1 MLIKHTIFLLLFF
14 VMTVG
19 TTAQVIPGKLIVKFK
34 NNSAELNQWLAQSRQ
49 GSIQSLHT
57 LIGEHTSQP
66 YIRDA
71 LLQALR
77 KRKELRAVQLRQ
89 SDNLPL
95 ERIAVI
101 EYKSDANP
109 IVLSSKLRTASFC
122 EYVEPLYER
131 QLVSLSPN
139 DSLFS
144 DQYSLLSIKAVEAWS
159 IIPSGSSVVIAITDT
174 GVELTHPD
182 LSDNIWV
189 NQGEIGIDNTG
200 RDKRS
205 NGIDDDKNGFTDDWQ
220 GWDFFS
226 DISNAGDNSPMPGN
240 AHGTHVAGIAAA
252 ITNNNRGVAGTNP
265 FAKILPVKIGP
276 DNPNSLSVGFGSEA
290 ILYAATLG
298 ADIINCSWGSSGYQQ
313 SEHEVMKEATNIGAC
328 IVAACGND
336 NANAAF
342 YPAAYPEVLS
352 VASVNQ
358 LDGRSGFS
366 NFHTSVD
373 VSAPGSSIISTV
385 PVGTYDYNSGTSMA
399 SPSAA
404 AITGLVK
411 IMYPSYTPEQLQ
423 EHIKSTTD
431 NIDSLTQEVQGL
443 LGTGR
448 INAYKAV
455 TEKNVRSV
463 RLLPVTLRDNND
475 DIYEPGETIIVDF
488 TIKNVLAPLVN
499 ATCKVMPPNDFSIS
513 ISQNEFNVGAMS
525 TNEEKS
531 FFDKCTITIPKNCPP
546 DYTAVFPVII
556 TDGNN
561 YRRTEYFSVLLNPT
575 FRTINGNNFT
585 LTLNSRG
592 NLCYNDY
599 PANTQGIGFR
609 WKNSANLC
617 YEAGLIT
624 SSGKNAISNVVRSS
638 SGNSQNKD
646 YSPINIISLKKP
658 GIVSELDGTTRFS
671 DRGTDTPAGLDIVQ
685 TTYQFSDKQAE
696 DILFLQYRVTNYTD
710 KTMDS
715 VYVGLFFDW
724 DIGPE
729 GANNY
734 VGFDNTHG
742 YGFCYNVKTDSLPV
756 IGVQLLSDH
765 DLNFA
770 AIDNEASIYNGFT
783 LEEKWNVLT
792 RGVWYRNSPIGD
804 ASMVIGAGK
813 FTLAPQESNNVSFA
827 IAGAGKIAD
836 LSKLLANAQSIAK
849 DKGIASGFQWA
860 AIPKESSIEAV
871 YPNPLNDDLFTI
883 SLDITKRQ
891 KVIVKLFDYIG
902 QLQRVLID
910 ENMNAGKVNRQFSAD
925 DLAPGSYFIQMQQS
939 GGSSVVPLQISF

>member
-1 MLIKHTIFLLLFF
+1 MLIKHTILLLLFF
-14 VMTVG
+14 FIAVVTS
-19 TTAQVIPGKLIVKFK
+19 AQVIPGKLIVKFK
-34 NNSAELNQWLAQSRQ
+34 NNSTEFSEWLGQNRQ
-49 GSIQSLHT
+49 GSIQSLT
-57 LIGEHTSQP
+57 ALIGEHTSQP

-77 KRKELRAVQLRQ
+77 KRKELLALQLRQ

-109 IVLSSKLRTASFC
+109 LLLASKLRTAAFC

-131 QLVSLSPN
+131 QLVSQSPD

-182 LSDNIWV
+182 LSDNLWV

-200 RDKRS
+200 KDRRS

-226 DISNAGDNSPMPGN
+226 DISNSGDNSPMPGN

-265 FAKILPVKIGP
+265 FAKIIPVKIGP

-313 SEHEVMKEATNIGAC
+313 SEHEVIKEATNIGSC

-336 NANAAF
+336 NANTAF

-352 VASVNQ
+352 VASVHQ
-358 LDGRSGFS
+358 LDGRSSFS

-399 SPSAA
+399 SPCAA
-404 AITGLVK
+404 AVTGLVK
-411 IMYPSYTPEQLQ
+411 IMYPSYTPEQIQ

-475 DIYEPGETIIVDF
+475 DIYEPGEKIIVDF
-488 TIKNVLAPLVN
+488 TIKNVLAPLINGKCTITSPLDIMV
-499 ATCKVMPPNDFSIS
+499 SLS
-513 ISQNEFNVGAMS
+513 ENEFNLGAMS

-556 TDGNN
+556 TDDNN

-585 LTLNSRG
+585 LSLNSRG

-624 SSGKNAISNVVRSS
+624 ASGKNAISNVVRSS

-646 YSPINIISLKKP
+646 FTPVNIISLKKP
-658 GIVSELDGTTRFS
+658 GIVSALDGTTRFS
-671 DRGTDTPAGLDIVQ
+671 DKGSDSPAGLEITQ
-685 TTYQFSDKQAE
+685 TTYQFTEDKTE

-710 KTMDS
+710 KLMDS

-734 VGFDNTHG
+734 VGFDNSQG
-742 YGFCYNVKTDSLPV
+742 YGFCYNVNVDSLPV
-756 IGVQLLSDH
+756 IGVQLLSPH
-765 DLNFA
+765 ELNFA

-783 LEEKWNVLT
+783 LDEKWNVLT
-792 RGVWYRNSPIGD
+792 RGVWFRNSPIGD

-813 FTLAPQESNNVSFA
+813 FSLAPQESSNVSFA
-827 IAGAGKIAD
+827 IAAANRIAD
-836 LSKLLANAQSIAK
+836 LPGLLQNAQTIAK
-849 DKGIASGFQWA
+849 NKGIAEGFQWS
-860 AIPKESSIEAV
+860 AIPRESSIEAV
-871 YPNPLNDDLFTI
+871 FPNPLNSTLFTL

-891 KVIVKLFDYIG
+891 RVTVKLYDYIG
-902 QLQRVLID
+902 QLHKVLID
-910 ENMNAGKVNRQFSAD
+910 ENMNAGKVQRQFTAD
-925 DLAPGSYFIQMQQS
+925 DLSPGSYFIQMQQP
-939 GGSSVVPLQISF
+939 GGSSVVPLQIAF

>member
-1 MLIKHTIFLLLFF
+1 
-14 VMTVG
+14 MTTVCS
-19 TTAQVIPGKLIVKFK
+19 AQVIPGKLIVKLK
-34 NNSAELNQWLAQSRQ
+34 SNSAELSEWLSQQRH
-49 GSIQSLHT
+49 GTIQSLLP
-57 LIGEHTSQP
+57 LIGQHGTLP

-71 LLQALR
+71 VLQSLR
-77 KRKELRAVQLRQ
+77 KKKELSASRFRQ
-89 SDNLPL
+89 SDNTPL
-95 ERIAVI
+95 ERIAII
-101 EYKSDANP
+101 EYYSDANP
-109 IVLSSKLRTASFC
+109 SVLASKLRSLSFC
-122 EYVEPLYER
+122 EYVEPFYER
-131 QLVSLSPN
+131 RLVSVVPN

-144 DQYSLLSIKAVEAWS
+144 SQYALSMINALEAWAM
-159 IIPSGSSVVIAITDT
+159 IPSGSSVVIAITDT
-174 GVELTHPD
+174 GVEFTHPD
-182 LSDNIWV
+182 LTENIWS
-189 NQGEIGIDNTG
+189 NQGEIGVDNTG
-200 RDKRS
+200 KDKRT
-205 NGIDDDKNGFTDDWQ
+205 NDIDDDNNGFIDDWR

-226 DISNAGDNSPMPGN
+226 DVSNTGDNSPMPGN

-252 ITNNNRGVAGTNP
+252 VTNNNRGIAGTNP
-265 FAKILPVKIGP
+265 FAKIIPVKIGP

-313 SEHEVMKEATNIGAC
+313 SEHEVIKEATNIGAC

-366 NFHTSVD
+366 NFHNSVD

-385 PVGTYDYNSGTSMA
+385 SNATYDYNSGTSMA
-399 SPSAA
+399 SPCAA
-404 AITGLVK
+404 GVAGLVR
-411 IMYPSYTPEQLQ
+411 IMYPSYSPEQIQ

-431 NIDSLTQEVQGL
+431 NIDSLTQEVNGL

-448 INAYKAV
+448 VNAYKAI

-463 RLLPVTLRDNND
+463 RLLPVIVRDDND

-488 TIKNVLAPLVN
+488 TIKNVLAPLIN
-499 ATCKVMPPNDFSIS
+499 ATCKIMSPNDFSVN
-513 ISQNEFNVGAMS
+513 ISQNEFSLGAMS
-525 TNEEKS
+525 TNQEKS
-531 FFDKCTITIPKNCPP
+531 FFDKCTISIPANCPP

-556 TDGNN
+556 TDENN
-561 YRRTEYFSVLLNPT
+561 YSRTEYFSVLLNPT
-575 FRTINGNNFT
+575 FRTINGNNFRVT
-585 LTLNSRG
+585 VNSRG

-599 PANTQGIGFR
+599 PANTQGIGIR
-609 WKNSANLC
+609 WKNSPNLC

-624 SSGKNAISNVVRSS
+624 ASGKNAISNVVRSS

-646 YSPINIISLKKP
+646 FSPINIVSLKKP
-658 GIVSELDGTTRFS
+658 GIISALDGTTRFS
-671 DRGTDTPAGLDIVQ
+671 DRGTDTPAGLDIIQ
-685 TTYQFSDKQAE
+685 TTYQFTDKQAE

-710 KTMDS
+710 VTMDS
-715 VYVGLFFDW
+715 VYIGLFFDW

-742 YGFCYNVKTDSLPV
+742 YGFCYNVKNDSLPV
-756 IGVQLLSDH
+756 IGVQLLSPH

-813 FTLAPQESNNVSFA
+813 FTLAPQESSNVSFA
-827 IAGAGKIAD
+827 IVGAGKVAD
-836 LSKLLANAQSIAK
+836 LRELLDNAQSIAK
-849 DKGIASGFQWA
+849 DKGIAAGFQWA

-871 YPNPLNDDLFTI
+871 YPNPLNDALFTL

-891 KVIVKLFDYIG
+891 NVTVKLFDYIG
-902 QLQRVLID
+902 QLQKVLID
-910 ENMNAGKVNRQFSAD
+910 ENMNAGKVQRQFNAG

>member
-1 MLIKHTIFLLLFF
+1 MVIT
-14 VMTVG
+14 TVCS
-19 TTAQVIPGKLIVKFK
+19 AQVIPGKLIVTLKS
-34 NNSAELNQWLAQSRQ
+34 NSTEFHEWLSQKRQ
-49 GSIQSLHT
+49 GTIPSLT
-57 LIGEHTSQP
+57 PLIGSHSSLP

-71 LLQALR
+71 VLQALR
-77 KRKELRAVQLRQ
+77 KKKELSASQFRQ
-89 SDNLPL
+89 SDNSPL

-101 EYKSDANP
+101 EYYTDANP
-109 IVLSSKLRTASFC
+109 LVLASTLRTLSFC

-131 QLVSLSPN
+131 RLVSVIPN

-144 DQYSLLSIKAVEAWS
+144 SQYALTMINALEAWAV
-159 IIPSGSSVVIAITDT
+159 IPSGSSVVIAITDT
-174 GVELTHPD
+174 GVEFTHPD
-182 LSDNIWV
+182 LTENIWN

-200 RDKRS
+200 RDKRT
-205 NGIDDDKNGFTDDWQ
+205 NGIDDDNNGFIDDWR

-226 DISNAGDNSPMPGN
+226 DISNSGDNSPMPGN
-240 AHGTHVAGIAAA
+240 AHGTHVAGIASAV
-252 ITNNNRGVAGTNP
+252 TNNNRGIAGTNP
-265 FAKILPVKIGP
+265 FAKIIPVKIGP

-290 ILYAATLG
+290 ILYAAALG

-313 SEHEVMKEATNIGAC
+313 SEHEVIKEATNIGAC

-352 VASVNQ
+352 IASVNQ

-385 PVGTYDYNSGTSMA
+385 PNASYDYNSGTSMA
-399 SPSAA
+399 APCAA
-404 AITGLVK
+404 GVAGLVK
-411 IMYPSYTPEQLQ
+411 IMYPSYSPEQIQ

-431 NIDSLTQEVQGL
+431 NIDSLTNEVKGL

-448 INAYKAV
+448 INAYKAI

-463 RLLPVTLRDNND
+463 RLLPVTIRDEND
-475 DIYEPGETIIVDF
+475 DIYEPGEKIIVDF
-488 TIKNVLAPLVN
+488 TIKNVLAPLIN
-499 ATCKVMPPNDFSIS
+499 ATCKVLSPDGFSVNIS
-513 ISQNEFNVGAMS
+513 HNEFLLGAMS
-525 TNEEKS
+525 TNQEKS
-531 FFDKCTITIPKNCPP
+531 FFDKCTITIPANCPP

-556 TDGNN
+556 TDENN
-561 YRRTEYFSVLLNPT
+561 YSRTEYFSVLLNPT

-585 LTLNSRG
+585 VTVNSRG

-599 PANTQGIGFR
+599 PANTQGIGIR
-609 WKNSANLC
+609 WKNSSNLC
-617 YEAGLIT
+617 YEAGLMT
-624 SSGKNAISNVVRSS
+624 ASGKNAISNVVRSS
-638 SGNSQNKD
+638 TGNSQNRD
-646 YSPINIISLKKP
+646 FSPINIISIKKP
-658 GIVSELDGTTRFS
+658 GNVSELDATTRFS

-685 TTYQFSDKQAE
+685 TTYQFTDNQAE

-729 GANNY
+729 GANNF
-734 VGFDNTHG
+734 VGFDNSHG
-742 YGFCYNVKTDSLPV
+742 YGFCYNVKIDSLPV
-756 IGVQLLSDH
+756 IGVQLLSPH
-765 DLNFA
+765 ELNFA

-783 LEEKWNVLT
+783 LDEKWNVLT
-792 RGVWYRNSPIGD
+792 RGVWYRSSPIGD

-813 FTLAPQESNNVSFA
+813 FSLAPQESSNVSFA
-827 IAGAGKIAD
+827 IAGASKVSD
-836 LSKLLANAQSIAK
+836 LKELLHNAQSIAK
-849 DKGIASGFQWA
+849 DKGIAAGFLWA

-871 YPNPLNDDLFTI
+871 YPNPLNNALFTL

-891 KVIVKLFDYIG
+891 KVTVKLFDYIG
-902 QLQRVLID
+902 QLQKVLID
-910 ENMNAGKVNRQFSAD
+910 ENMNAGKVQRQFSAD
-925 DLAPGSYFIQMQQS
+925 DLSPGSYFIQMQQS